1 MKKIKKLNITEDRVG
16 LLLFKLTYPMLLG
29 VFSIVAF
36 NFTDT
41 YFVSR
46 LGTEALAAMGY
57 TFPIVMLAGGIALGV
72 GIGAASLIS
81 RTIGAGNTEYVS
93 RYATDSLLLG
103 FLIVL
108 CICVIGLLT
117 MTPFFS
123 MLGASSELI
132 PHIEEYMTIWYWG
145 VLFMT
150 VPMIGNN
157 CMRAAGDM
165 VTPCIVM
172 MLAAVLNIILD
183 PIMIFGLLGCPAMGL
198 KGAAL
203 ATVISRAVALIIV
216 LYAMFYRHK
225 MLTFAVPRIKE
236 TLSTWWK
243 VLYIGV
249 PASFTNLFVPF
260 AVGVLTM
267 LAAEYGDSAIAAIGV
282 GRRFESLAVMVFAAL
297 SAAIVPFIGQNF
309 GAIKYDRIR
318 DGVKISMVFSMLYG
332 LLVFVVFLL
341 VSSQIAGV
349 FSEDRV
355 VIRYIVLYLCIVS
368 ISYGAQGVWTIVC
381 QVYNAMNKPMHA
393 CQLNF
398 ILFFVLY
405 MPLAYFGSKMFGI
418 TGLFGGVCL
427 ANIFGGLVSWKYIKY
442 TMNHLGESKKS
453 VAPIFSKN
461 EELGLVTK
469 LS

>member
-1 MKKIKKLNITEDRVG
+1 MKKMKKLNITEDRVG
-16 LLLFKLTYPMLLG
+16 PLLFKLTYPMLLG

-72 GIGAASLIS
+72 GIGSASLIS
-81 RTIGAGNTEYVS
+81 RTIGAGNTEHVS

-108 CICVIGLLT
+108 IIVAIGLST

-123 MLGASSELI
+123 MLGASPELI
-132 PHIEEYMTIWYWG
+132 PHIEEYMTVWYWG
-145 VLFMT
+145 VIFMI
-150 VPMIGNN
+150 VPMVGNN
-157 CMRAAGDM
+157 CMRATGDM
-165 VTPCIVM
+165 ITPCIVM
-172 MLAAVLNIILD
+172 LVAAIFNIILD

-203 ATVISRAVALIIV
+203 ATAISRAVALMIV

-225 MLTFAVPRIKE
+225 MLTFNMPKIKE
-236 TLSTWWK
+236 TVIIWWK

-249 PASFTNLFVPF
+249 PASVTNLFVPF
-260 AVGVLTM
+260 AVGILTM
-267 LAAEYGDSAIAAIGV
+267 LGAEYGDQAIAAIGV

-297 SAAIVPFIGQNF
+297 SAAIVPFVGQNF
-309 GAIKYDRIR
+309 GAKKYDRIR
-318 DGVKISMVFSMLYG
+318 SGIKISMIFCMLYG
-332 LLVFVVFLL
+332 FLTFVLFIL
-341 VSSQIAGV
+341 VSSQIAEV
-349 FSEDRV
+349 FSGDKV
-355 VIRYIVLYLCIVS
+355 VIRYISLYLSIVS
-368 ISYGAQGVWTIVC
+368 ISYGAQGIWNIVC
-381 QVYNAMNKPMHA
+381 QTYNAMNKPLLA

-405 MPLAYFGSKMFGI
+405 MPLAYFGSKTFGI
-418 TGLFGGVCL
+418 SGLFGGVCL

-442 TMNHLGESKKS
+442 TMKNLDTSEKS
-453 VAPIFSKN
+453 MTTVSSIVNS
-461 EELGLVTK
+461 
-469 LS
+469 